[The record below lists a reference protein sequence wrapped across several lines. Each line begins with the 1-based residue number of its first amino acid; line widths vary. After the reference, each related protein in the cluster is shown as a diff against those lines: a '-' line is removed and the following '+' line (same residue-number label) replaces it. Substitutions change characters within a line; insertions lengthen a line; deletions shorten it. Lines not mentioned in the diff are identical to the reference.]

1 MLSSTTVLN
10 IDDNMKYFF
19 NSKSAYCNDHVTLKT
34 RVMTDETST
43 LHHRIKLHFT
53 IFLNR
58 RVLLKCNNISQYYRF
73 YCIFD
78 QINAALVRL
87 LSKALKSLFFSLKFF
102 FHWISWFC
110 FTLKCIILCNR
121 TCWKW
126 QHVFIKWIMYRLSL
140 VSVLSWSLESELQNS
155 PTYNSRKMLC
165 FLIFPQYW
173 FQTIHCALFTVN
185 NSHGPFSVINFI
197 LHMNVIVCLMFFFSP
212 NTDSI
217 LVGYLFLVLHKSHAA
232 IMPP

>member
-1 MLSSTTVLN
+1 M
-10 IDDNMKYFF
+10 
-19 NSKSAYCNDHVTLKT
+19 
-34 RVMTDETST
+34 
-43 LHHRIKLHFT
+43 
-53 IFLNR
+53 
-58 RVLLKCNNISQYYRF
+58 
-73 YCIFD
+73 
-78 QINAALVRL
+78 RL
-87 LSKALKSLFFSLKFF
+87 LSKALKSQFFSLKFF
-102 FHWISWFC
+102 FSLILLFLFYSE
-110 FTLKCIILCNR
+110 CIILCNR
-121 TCWKW
+121 TCCKW
-126 QHVFIKWIMYRLSL
+126 QHVFLKWIMYRLSL
-140 VSVLSWSLESELQNS
+140 VSVLSWSLQNS

-185 NSHGPFSVINFI
+185 NSHGPFSVIHFI